1 MFRRTLCL
9 GTVTLLTSVLMTLL
23 TSVLMTLLTS
33 ILMTLPTGVLAGSVL
48 SEANDFFRSLLAMAL
63 W

>member
-9 GTVTLLTSVLMTLL
+9 GTLTLLTSVLMTLL
-23 TSVLMTLLTS
+23 IYV
-33 ILMTLPTGVLAGSVL
+33 LMTLPTGVLAGSVL
-48 SEANDFFRSLLAMAL
+48 SEANDLFRPLLAMAM

>member
-9 GTVTLLTSVLMTLL
+9 GTVTLL

-63 W
+63 WQ